1 MARKEPTLGNLD
13 DVQGT
18 WPAPPARPEPDKAA
32 PAAAI
37 PEAVR
42 PARADAPSQPR
53 LAPAQPKLAQPSSTP
68 SEGRR
73 TLPGGAPITTDAGA
87 ATPVGTT
94 PARPTNQKYRE
105 TTPRTLA
112 SAPVVAAM
120 ASAANTAQK
129 EGEPSAHAHKPV
141 RATVFGWHGRLRR
154 IPFMVQSA
162 AGILIALVLVL
173 PSYQLMQQA
182 LAGIQIMHAL
192 GVAVLAIAAL
202 VFLISASMRRIH
214 DLGMPA
220 WWLLIPLANLLVLS
234 AMVILPGQLSENR
247 FGPPTRRNSWFTWLA
262 FLLLVLVPI
271 GLIPAAAILFANDLQ
286 TLIQ

>member
-214 DLGMPA
+214 DLGMPRLVA
-220 WWLLIPLANLLVLS
+220 IDSAGKSTRSERDGDTARSAIREPLWPAHAAQLLVHMASVLI
-234 AMVILPGQLSENR
+234 VGPGAHRVDTGSGDIVRE
-247 FGPPTRRNSWFTWLA
+247 
-262 FLLLVLVPI
+262 
-271 GLIPAAAILFANDLQ
+271 
-286 TLIQ
+286 